1 MTELPGSFV
10 SEQLI
15 RPDLL
20 EMTYR
25 LTSLGKYLL
34 EGSQI
39 CCFQK
44 RLRGKRKQNCLVT
57 LL

>member
-20 EMTYR
+20 EMTYW

-34 EGSQI
+34 EGSQYAVSRSVYGA
-39 CCFQK
+39 K
-44 RLRGKRKQNCLVT
+44 ENKT
-57 LL
+57 AW